1 MADIAGFLRQARTGK
16 GVVGAIV
23 QTLSTNI
30 LIQGV
35 NIATGIITARVLAPH
50 GRGDFTA
57 IIMWPGFLSAL
68 FTMGMQTSLV
78 YQLKNGR
85 GRIDDFVGTALAL
98 GFLGGL
104 LAMITGIIGIPYWL
118 HSYAPD
124 VVRFAR
130 IAMLIAPLNLV
141 GALLYTSAQA
151 AQEFGRFNKFR
162 SFPSI
167 IILASLLLL
176 AGIHELTPQTAAA
189 TYLLAGIPIFIW
201 NSVWALRRFHLRFDN
216 MFECAPILLSYGIR
230 IWGMD
235 LIGAVSDQVDRVLVF
250 GFLTPSDLGLYVVA
264 QSAARLFSIVPA
276 ALQLVISPKIVLLG
290 VSQGAP
296 LLVRTARITFVI
308 MCTGA
313 IPLGL
318 LAPYAIRFVYG
329 AKFMAATPVFR
340 VLLAEAVIGSFT
352 WFLAQG
358 FASLGKPGRATIQ
371 QVIGLS
377 ISFPLLLFLVPRFG
391 IDGACYALLLSTTI
405 RSIFA
410 IVSYRLLFGE
420 NLSHFIPRFS
430 DFRWI
435 VSQIN
440 APRPQ
445 AGVPQEQA

>member
-1 MADIAGFLRQARTGK
+1 MADIAGIFRQARSGK
-16 GVVGAIV
+16 GFLGALI

-35 NIATGIITARVLAPH
+35 NVLTGVITARALAPH

-57 IIMWPGFLSAL
+57 MTMWPGFLAAL
-68 FTMGMQTSLV
+68 FTMGIQTSLI
-78 YQLKNGR
+78 YQLKNSK
-85 GRIDDFVGTALAL
+85 GRIDDFVGTAFAL
-98 GFLGGL
+98 GAFGGI

-118 HSYAPD
+118 HGYSPD
-124 VVRFAR
+124 VIRFAR
-130 IAMLIAPLNLV
+130 VAMVMAPINLV
-141 GALLYTSAQA
+141 SALLNASAQA
-151 AQEFGRFNKFR
+151 VQEFGRFNKFR
-162 SFPSI
+162 SFPSLI
-167 IILASLLLL
+167 VLASLLVL
-176 AGIHELTPQTAAA
+176 AGLHKLTPQTAA
-189 TYLLAGIPIFIW
+189 LAYILSGMPIILW
-201 NSVWALRRFHLRFDN
+201 NAVWAFRRFHLRLDN
-216 MFECAPILLSYGIR
+216 FFECAPILLSYGIR

-235 LIGAVSDQVDRVLVF
+235 LIGAVSDQVDRVLVV

-296 LLVRTARITFVI
+296 LLVRTARIIFVI
-308 MCTGA
+308 MCAAA
-313 IPLGL
+313 IPLGV
-318 LAPYAIRFVYG
+318 LAPYAIRLVYG
-329 AKFMAATPVFR
+329 AKFAASAPVFR
-340 VLLAEAVIGSFT
+340 VLLAEAVIGGFT

-358 FASLGKPGRATIQ
+358 FAYLGKPGRATIQ

-435 VSQIN
+435 ISQIK